1 MRLTLLLRFTLYL
14 AIEREELLNSK
25 NKIMKKNSNV
35 VGKRWYLFLL
45 FFIFTTQISQSA
57 FSQEKK
63 ITFSLKNAS
72 LKEIISEI
80 RKTSDYDFVYRDV
93 KLESFAR
100 RDVSFKDATVEQI
113 LTDCLKGTDLAYEI
127 NGKTIIIRRQAV
139 NQEKGKTKVIT
150 GKVTDEQGNAL
161 PGVTVMIKGTS
172 LGTATGAD
180 GEYRL
185 EIPGGGEQILV
196 FSFIG
201 MKSQEIPIGSKNQ
214 LDVRLSEDSEHL
226 EDVIVTGYFNK
237 SKESFTGAVT
247 SVKREELR
255 KFGNVNLIEAL
266 KMVDPSFKIK
276 ENNARRSDP
285 NSLPDFFV
293 RGESSF
299 MGNSNIPTFIVDGY
313 EVTLQRVFDMDMERI
328 ESLTILKDASATILY
343 GSRAANGVVV
353 IETRRPASGK
363 FTISYSNRTSL
374 SVADLSD
381 YDLMNAKEKLAYEQK
396 AKLFDY
402 TSVSSMEIE
411 EYIKA
416 NVSKGVN
423 TDWLAQP
430 VRNAVSHS
438 HSLYLEGGSDAVIY
452 GLGANYNRNNGVMKK
467 SYREVLGLSFDLTY
481 RVREKINIR
490 NSFEFSQTKVQNSPY
505 GSFADYAA
513 ANPYNPIYGED
524 GKLVKTYPVHTGL
537 SKKSSDPQYK
547 NPIYNSTLPYKDEES
562 IQTITDNLKID
573 YFFTPTLRLMGSI
586 SLTKTLGTSDKYLS
600 PEHTSFSNESDAAK
614 KGSYKQGMNKRFSYN
629 INTTLNYTLNVHKHT
644 LFSGVGLNVVD
655 NQSSSSSF
663 EATGFMDERF
673 NEIQFAATYLD
684 GGKPKGSE
692 GTDRMVGF
700 FGNINY
706 SYDNRYFAD
715 FSGRLDGS
723 SKYGKD
729 KRFAPLWS
737 VGIGLNLN
745 NESFLK
751 EYTWLSR
758 LTVRGSMGLT
768 GNQNFD
774 PYVART
780 TLAFKDGYYY
790 QSLGASFITYGN
802 DKLEWQR
809 SKKRNIGLDLE
820 VMQRRLTIR
829 FDYYNDL
836 TSGLLLPVSVAPSLG
851 FSSYTENFG
860 EQRNTGYEF
869 DVNAVIIR
877 KKNLDWAVN
886 ISGTHNENSI
896 EKISNALRS
905 LNDETNALESDQTKA
920 IAMYEEGESLNAIK
934 VVRSLGINP
943 ANGKELYQTRDGK
956 ITEEWN
962 YQDKIVAGCT
972 DAKLE
977 GNIGTNVIWKN
988 FSLNLLFNYGFGG
1001 QIYNSTLAERVEGAD
1016 PTTNADKRV
1025 LEERWQEV
1033 GDYTFYKNI
1042 ADRTV
1047 SKASSR
1053 FVQDNDYLELSNIS
1067 ISYRFASES
1076 LKKFG
1081 ISALRLGLNSSN
1093 LFYASTVKRE
1103 RGIEYPF
1110 ARQFTFSLNLNF

>member
-1 MRLTLLLRFTLYL
+1 
-14 AIEREELLNSK
+14 
-25 NKIMKKNSNV
+25 MKKISNV
-35 VGKRWYLFLL
+35 VGKRRFLFLL
-45 FFIFTTQISQSA
+45 FLIFTTQFSLEA
-57 FSQEKK
+57 YSQEKK
-63 ITFSLKNAS
+63 ISFTLKNAS

-80 RKTSDYDFVYRDV
+80 RKSSDYDFVYRDV
-93 KLESFAR
+93 NLEAFTR
-100 RDVSFKDATVEQI
+100 RDVTFKDATVEQI
-113 LTDCLKGTDLAYEI
+113 LADCLKGTNLSYEI
-127 NGKTIIIRRQAV
+127 NGKTIIIRKKV
-139 NQEKGKTKVIT
+139 LNQEEGKSRVIT
-150 GKVTDEQGNAL
+150 GKVTDEQGNVL

-172 LGTATGAD
+172 LGTATSPD
-180 GEYRL
+180 GEYKL
-185 EIPGGGEQILV
+185 EIPSSGEQVLV
-196 FSFIG
+196 FSFVG
-201 MKSQEIPIGSKNQ
+201 MKSQEIILGSQSQVNVKLKEDAEE
-214 LDVRLSEDSEHL
+214 LD
-226 EDVIVTGYFNK
+226 DVVVTGYFNK

-276 ENNARRSDP
+276 ENNARGSDP

-313 EVTLQRVFDMDMERI
+313 EVTLQRVFDMDMDRI

-363 FTISYSNRTSL
+363 FAISYSNRTSL
-374 SVADLSD
+374 SIADLSD
-381 YDLMNAKEKLAYEQK
+381 YDLMNAREKLEYEQK
-396 AKLFDY
+396 AGLFDY
-402 TSVSSMEIE
+402 TSVPSMKVE
-411 EYIKA
+411 EYIKS

-467 SYREVLGLSFDLTY
+467 SYREVLGVSFDLTY

-490 NSFEFSQTKVQNSPY
+490 NSFEFSQTKIQNSPY

-513 ANPYNPIYGED
+513 ANPYNPIYGDD
-524 GKLVKTYPVHTGL
+524 GKLVKTYPVHVGVD
-537 SKKSSDPQYK
+537 KKSSEPQYQ
-547 NPIYNSTLPYKDEES
+547 NPIYNSRLPYKDEES
-562 IQTITDNLKID
+562 LQTITDNLKID

-586 SLTKTLGTSDKYLS
+586 SLTKTIGTSDKYLS
-600 PEHTSFSNESDAAK
+600 PEHSSFVNESDAAK
-614 KGSYKQGMNKRFSYN
+614 KGSYKQGLNKSFSYN
-629 INTTLNYTLNVHKHT
+629 INTTLNYTLQIDKHT
-644 LFSGVGLNVVD
+644 LFSGIGLNVVD
-655 NQSSSSSF
+655 NQSSASSF

-673 NEIQFAATYLD
+673 NEVQFAATYLD
-684 GGKPKGSE
+684 GGRPGGSE

-715 FSGRLDGS
+715 FSGRIDGS

-737 VGIGLNLN
+737 VGVGWNLN

-751 EYTWLSR
+751 NAAWLSR
-758 LTVRGSMGLT
+758 LTVRGSIGLT

-780 TLAFKDGYYY
+780 TLEYKDGFYY

-809 SKKRNIGLDLE
+809 SQKRNIGLDLE
-820 VMQRRLTIR
+820 VMQRRLTVR

-860 EQRNTGYEF
+860 EQHNKGYEF
-869 DVNAVIIR
+869 DLNAVIIR
-877 KKNLDWAVN
+877 KKNFDWAVN
-886 ISGTHNENSI
+886 VSGTHNENSI
-896 EKISNALRS
+896 EKISNALRA
-905 LNDETNALESDQTKA
+905 LNDESNALETDQTKA

-943 ANGKELYQTRDGK
+943 ANGKELYLTREGK
-956 ITEEWN
+956 ITEEWD
-962 YQDKIVAGCT
+962 YRDKIVAGCT

-988 FSLNLLFNYGFGG
+988 FSLNLLFNYSFGG
-1001 QIYNSTLAERVEGAD
+1001 QVYNSTLAERVEGAD

-1025 LEERWQEV
+1025 LGERWQKV
-1033 GDYTFYKNI
+1033 GDYTFYKDI

-1053 FVQDNDYLELSNIS
+1053 FVQDNNYLELSNIS
-1067 ISYRFASES
+1067 ISYRFAPE
-1076 LKKFG
+1076 LLRKVG
-1081 ISALRLGLNSSN
+1081 VSALRLGLNSSN
-1093 LFYASTVKRE
+1093 LFYVSTVKRE